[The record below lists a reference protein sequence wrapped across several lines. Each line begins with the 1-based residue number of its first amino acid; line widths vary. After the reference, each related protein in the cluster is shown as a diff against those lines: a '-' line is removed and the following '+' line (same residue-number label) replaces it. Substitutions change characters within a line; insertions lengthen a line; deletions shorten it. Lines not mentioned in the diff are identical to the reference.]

1 MSKFRSRRRAV
12 AFAGLLAAASIG
24 AAAPAQAAE
33 DHCDVRL
40 DRLVEQFYAQAD
52 QHGYE
57 AATEWWGPRWK
68 AYHQS
73 CVV

>member
-1 MSKFRSRRRAV
+1 MKTARTRRRIV
-12 AFAGLLAAASIG
+12 LAGLLAAASVG
-24 AAAPAQAAE
+24 VAAPAQAAE
-33 DHCDVRL
+33 NHCDVRL
-40 DRLVEQFYAQAD
+40 DRMQTQFYAQAD

-57 AATEWWGPRWK
+57 AATEWWAPRWK

>member
-1 MSKFRSRRRAV
+1 MSKFRWRRRA
-12 AFAGLLAAASIG
+12 ALAGLLAAASIG

-40 DRLVEQFYAQAD
+40 DRLEAQFYDQAD
-52 QHGYE
+52 RHGYD
-57 AATEWWGPRWK
+57 AASEWWASRWK

>member
-1 MSKFRSRRRAV
+1 MKSARPRRRAV
-12 AFAGLLAAASIG
+12 IAGLLAAASVG
-24 AAAPAQAAE
+24 VAAPAQAAE

-40 DRLVEQFYAQAD
+40 DRLEEQFDAQAD
-52 QHGYE
+52 RHGYE
-57 AATEWWGPRWK
+57 AASEWWAARWK